1 VNTVGVRPS
10 SAARPGSKTTKTG
23 SQPIAAGRTVET
35 KARKAGTEP
44 PGEAWYRRFQQTT
57 YPPKDVIRAVGKL
70 HAAERHDENVALMTA
85 AITLGQS
92 QPWMYDVLPLS
103 MKLAGRPQHEIERA
117 LTSRID
123 FTTTNIESLLHSAAR
138 MSALDGK
145 ELALE
150 LYQQAAWLDPTHPI
164 PYAMA
169 MNLAR
174 KAKDVDATEWACT
187 GILTHVWTKDFQ
199 KRHDAARDA
208 AADTVQELFK
218 AGKMDRLKTFKAA
231 MTQAERRDLLIKVEW
246 SGNGDLDLR
255 IKEPLGTTCSVG
267 QTKTASGGLHIHD
280 GFGPR
285 RENCYEKYIC
295 VEAASG
301 KYELQIEHVD
311 GNIVSK
317 RCVVTIVSHVGS
329 PSKRVFRDVLT
340 LDGAGSGLVATLSF
354 KLENGRRKELGPK
367 PQKQPA
373 AQGVTRLTRQQIIA
387 RVRQGQPPA
396 RGQVAGQGGAG
407 QGATTGAGFRLPAGA
422 FTAGVGF
429 TPVIG
434 VINEGVSLTANAVVS
449 ADRRF
454 VRISVAPFFNT
465 LRDIQTFSF
474 QGGGTAPQGGGAVPQ
489 AGGGGQ

>member
-123 FTTTNIESLLHSAAR
+123 F
-138 MSALDGK
+138 
-145 ELALE
+145 
-150 LYQQAAWLDPTHPI
+150 
-164 PYAMA
+164 
-169 MNLAR
+169 
-174 KAKDVDATEWACT
+174 DVDATEWACT

>member
-1 VNTVGVRPS
+1 V
-10 SAARPGSKTTKTG
+10 AAERAVKSEAK
-23 SQPIAAGRTVET
+23 
-35 KARKAGTEP
+35 KAGTEP
-44 PGEAWYRRFQQTT
+44 PNEAWYRRFQQKTF
-57 YPPKDVIRAVGKL
+57 PPKDLIRMVGSL

-218 AGKMDRLKTFKAA
+218 AGKMERLKTFKAA

-285 RENCYEKYIC
+285 RENCYEEYIC

-301 KYELQIEHVD
+301 TYELQIEHVD

-317 RCVVTIVSHVGS
+317 RCVVTIVSHIGS
-329 PSKRVFRDVLT
+329 SSKRVFRDVLT
-340 LDGAGSGLVATLSF
+340 LDGAGSGLVATLPF

-407 QGATTGAGFRLPAGA
+407 RGATTGAGFRLPAGA

>member
-1 VNTVGVRPS
+1 MT
-10 SAARPGSKTTKTG
+10 A
-23 SQPIAAGRTVET
+23 AAG
-35 KARKAGTEP
+35 KAGTEP

-57 YPPKDVIRAVGKL
+57 YPPKDVIRVVGKL
-70 HAAERHDENVALMTA
+70 HAAERHDENVALITA

-123 FTTTNIESLLHSAAR
+123 FTTTNIESLLHSASR
-138 MSALDGK
+138 MSVLDGK

-199 KRHDAARDA
+199 KRHDSARDA

-218 AGKMDRLKTFKAA
+218 AGKMDRLKTFKEAVV
-231 MTQAERRDLLIKVEW
+231 QAERRDLHIKVEW
-246 SGNGDLDLR
+246 SGDGDLDLR
-255 IKEPLGTTCSVG
+255 IKEPMGTECSVE

-285 RENCYEKYIC
+285 RDNCYEEYIC

-301 KYELQIEHVD
+301 TYELQIEHVD

-329 PSKRVFRDVLT
+329 SSKRVYRHVVT
-340 LDGAGSGLVATLSF
+340 LDGLGDGLVATLPF
-354 KLENGRRKELGPK
+354 KLQNGRRKELGPK
-367 PQKQPA
+367 PQKQRSV
-373 AQGVTRLTRQQIIA
+373 QGVTRLKRQQIIA
-387 RVRQGQPPA
+387 RVRRGQPLVG
-396 RGQVAGQGGAG
+396 GQIAGQAGAG
-407 QGATTGAGFRLPAGA
+407 QGATPRAGFRLPAGA

-429 TPVIG
+429 TPIIG
-434 VINEGVSLTANAVVS
+434 FINEGVSLTANAVVS

-465 LRDIQTFSF
+465 LREIQTFSL
-474 QGGGTAPQGGGAVPQ
+474 QGGNTAPQGGGALPQ
-489 AGGGGQ
+489 AGGAGQ

>member
-1 VNTVGVRPS
+1 M
-10 SAARPGSKTTKTG
+10 TT
-23 SQPIAAGRTVET
+23 AAG
-35 KARKAGTEP
+35 KAGTES
-44 PGEAWYRRFQQTT
+44 PGEAWFRRFQQTT
-57 YPPKDVIRAVGKL
+57 YPPQDVIRVVGKL
-70 HAAERHDENVALMTA
+70 HAAERHDENVALITA

-103 MKLAGRPQHEIERA
+103 MKLAGRPQHEIDRA

-123 FTTTNIESLLHSAAR
+123 FTTTNIESLLNSASR
-138 MSALDGK
+138 MSVLDGK

-199 KRHDAARDA
+199 KRHDSARDA

-218 AGKMDRLKTFKAA
+218 AGKMDRLKTFKEAIV
-231 MTQAERRDLLIKVEW
+231 QAERRDLHIKVEW

-255 IKEPLGTTCSVG
+255 IKEPLGTACSVE

-285 RENCYEKYIC
+285 RENCYEEYIC

-301 KYELQIEHVD
+301 TYELQIEHVD

-329 PSKRVFRDVLT
+329 SSKRVSRHVVT
-340 LDGAGSGLVATLSF
+340 LDGLGNGLVATLPF
-354 KLENGRRKELGPK
+354 KLQNGRRKELGPK
-367 PQKQPA
+367 PQKQRSAKGP
-373 AQGVTRLTRQQIIA
+373 TRLKRQQIIA
-387 RVRQGQPPA
+387 RVRRGQPPVG
-396 RGQVAGQGGAG
+396 GQVAGQAGTG
-407 QGATTGAGFRLPAGA
+407 QGGTPGAGFRLPAGA

-429 TPVIG
+429 TPIIG

-465 LRDIQTFSF
+465 LRDLQTFSF
-474 QGGGTAPQGGGAVPQ
+474 QGGNTVPQGGGALPQ
-489 AGGGGQ
+489 AGGAGQ

>member
-1 VNTVGVRPS
+1 V
-10 SAARPGSKTTKTG
+10 KTE
-23 SQPIAAGRTVET
+23 PR
-35 KARKAGTEP
+35 RAGTESP
-44 PGEAWYRRFQQTT
+44 DEAWYRRFKQTT
-57 YPPKDVIRAVGKL
+57 FPPQDIIRVVGKL
-70 HAAERHDENVALMTA
+70 HAAERHDENVALMMA

-123 FTTTNIESLLHSAAR
+123 FTTTNVESLLHSAAR
-138 MSALDGK
+138 MSVLDGK

-150 LYQQAAWLDPTHPI
+150 LYQQAAWIDPTHPI

-174 KAKDVDATEWACT
+174 KAKDVDATEWACA

-199 KRHDAARDA
+199 KRHNAARDA

-218 AGKMDRLKTFKAA
+218 AEKMDRLKTFKAA
-231 MTQAERRDLLIKVEW
+231 IAQAERRDLHIKVEW

-255 IKEPLGTTCSVG
+255 IKEPLGTACSVV
-267 QTKTASGGLHIHD
+267 QPKTASGGLHIHD

-285 RENCYEKYIC
+285 QENCYEEYIC

-301 KYELQIEHVD
+301 AYEIQIEYVD
-311 GNIVSK
+311 GDIVSK

-329 PSKRVFRDVLT
+329 SSKRVSRHVLT
-340 LDGAGSGLVATLSF
+340 LDGPVATMPF
-354 KLENGRRKELGPK
+354 NFENGRRKELGPK
-367 PQKQPA
+367 PQKQPSA
-373 AQGVTRLTRQQIIA
+373 HGATRLTRQEIVA
-387 RVRQGQPPA
+387 RVRRGQPPGA
-396 RGQVAGQGGAG
+396 MQVAGQAGAGQARAG
-407 QGATTGAGFRLPAGA
+407 QGATPGAGFRLPAGA

-434 VINEGVSLTANAVVS
+434 FINEGVSLTANAVVS

-465 LRDIQTFSF
+465 LREIQTFSF
-474 QGGGTAPQGGGAVPQ
+474 QSGGTAPQGGGGVPQ
-489 AGGGGQ
+489 GGGAGQ